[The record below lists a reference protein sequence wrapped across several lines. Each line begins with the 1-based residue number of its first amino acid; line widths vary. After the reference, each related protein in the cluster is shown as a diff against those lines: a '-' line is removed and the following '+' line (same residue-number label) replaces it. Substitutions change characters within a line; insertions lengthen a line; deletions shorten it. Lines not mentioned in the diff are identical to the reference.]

1 MIIRNNMGEV
11 MAVLLVRGPP
21 VRYSKEVEVHACSRA
36 MEFAREARFQD
47 LILEGDNVIVMQP
60 LRSSRATYSK
70 LGHIFGDIQ
79 CMARGFKLN
88 LLAVLRKVLIMQH
101 IL

>member
-1 MIIRNNMGEV
+1 MV
-11 MAVLLVRGPP
+11 VLSARGPP
-21 VRYSKEVEVHACSRA
+21 VRDSEEVEVHTCSKA

-70 LGHIFGDIQ
+70 LGHIFGDI
-79 CMARGFKLN
+79 
-88 LLAVLRKVLIMQH
+88 
-101 IL
+101 

>member
-1 MIIRNNMGEV
+1 

-60 LRSSRATYSK
+60 LRSS
-70 LGHIFGDIQ
+70 
-79 CMARGFKLN
+79 
-88 LLAVLRKVLIMQH
+88 
-101 IL
+101 